1 MPHMES
7 LYRIVAL
14 LADGRFHS
22 GQELGSALGI
32 SRAAVWKQLQA
43 LDALGVELFSVRGR
57 GYALASPV
65 ELLDPA
71 RIRGQLD
78 AVGRNLLAELEIH
91 PEIDST
97 NRLLMGR
104 AGAGLRPGH
113 ACLTERQTQGRGRRG
128 RSWIS
133 PFAANVYLSLYW
145 RFSFS
150 PAALAGLSLAAGVS
164 AARALEDAGVGDISL
179 KWPNDL
185 LWRGRKLGGILLE
198 MAGEASGPCHVVIG
212 VGINVA
218 MPPAAGAG
226 IDQPW
231 VDLATIQAETA
242 VSRNRVAGLLLNRLL
257 RAVQEYETRGVS
269 PFIDQWQA
277 RDATSGQPVELR
289 LPDRAITGIARGVD
303 DQGAL
308 LLEHA
313 GTLEPFASGEVSLR
327 LRP

>member
-22 GQELGSALGI
+22 GQELGAALGI
-32 SRAAVWKQLQA
+32 SRAAVWKQLKA

-78 AVGRNLLAELEIH
+78 ALGRNLLAELEIH
-91 PEIDST
+91 PEIHST
-97 NRLLMGR
+97 NRHLMGR

-113 ACLTERQTQGRGRRG
+113 ACLTERQTEGRGRRG
-128 RSWIS
+128 RSWVS

-145 RFSFS
+145 RFSSS
-150 PAALAGLSLAAGVS
+150 PAALAGLSLAAGV
-164 AARALEDAGVGDISL
+164 AAAMALEDAGVGDVSL

-231 VDLATIQAETA
+231 VDLVTIQAGAA
-242 VSRNRVAGLLLNRLL
+242 VSRNRVAGLLLNHLL
-257 RAVQEYETRGVS
+257 RAVQEYEARGVS
-269 PFIDQWQA
+269 PFIEQWQA
-277 RDATSGQPVELR
+277 RDATSGQSVELH
-289 LPDRAITGIARGVD
+289 LPDRAVTGIARGVD
-303 DQGAL
+303 AQGSL

-313 GTLEPFASGEVSLR
+313 GILEPFSSGEVSLR
-327 LRP
+327 LRS

>member
-1 MPHMES
+1 MES

-32 SRAAVWKQLQA
+32 SRAAVWKQLKA

-65 ELLDPA
+65 ELLDRA
-71 RIRGQLD
+71 KIRGQLD
-78 AVGRNLLAELEIH
+78 TVGRKSLPELEIH
-91 PEIDST
+91 PQIEST
-97 NRLLMGR
+97 NRYLMGR
-104 AGAGLRPGH
+104 VAAGLRPGH

-128 RSWIS
+128 RNWVS

-145 RFSFS
+145 RFPFS
-150 PAALAGLSLAAGVS
+150 PSALAGLSLAAGVS
-164 AARALEDAGVGDISL
+164 AAMALEDAGVGDVSL

-185 LWRGRKLGGILLE
+185 LWRERKLGGILLE

-218 MPPAAGAG
+218 MPAAAGAG

-231 VDLATIQAETA
+231 VDLATIQPGA
-242 VSRNRVAGLLLNRLL
+242 VPSRNRVAGLLLNHLL
-257 RAVQEYETRGVS
+257 RAVQQYEARGVS
-269 PFIDQWQA
+269 PFIDQWQT
-277 RDATSGQPVELR
+277 RDATAGQPVELR
-289 LPDRAITGIARGVD
+289 LPDRAVTGIARGVD
-303 DQGAL
+303 GQGAL

-313 GTLEPFASGEVSLR
+313 GTVEPFSSGEVSLR